1 MHESGEWVKE
11 KAEAAWEEIREFSED
26 RIIEFKRSS
35 KYFKWKLSIVAAY
48 LFISILTYVIFVPA
62 GELNQI
68 DAEVSVRG
76 TFLFGK
82 HFVVANQGSEA
93 WKDVKFTL
101 NRSYLA
107 SLPKLPPQQKVV
119 VKLLEFKDGKGLVP
133 DKNLPLTF
141 LRIECSEG
149 AFERDF
155 VKNPPAPTGRE
166 NR

>member
-11 KAEAAWEEIREFSED
+11 KAEAAWDEIREFGED
-26 RIIEFKRSS
+26 RIVEFKRSS
-35 KYFKWKLSIVAAY
+35 KYFKWKLAIVAAY
-48 LFISILTYVIFVPA
+48 LFIAILTYVIFVPA

-68 DAEVSVRG
+68 DAEVSVSK

-82 HFVVANQGSEA
+82 HFVVGNQGSDA
-93 WKDVKFTL
+93 WKDIKFTL
-101 NRSYLA
+101 NHGYVAR
-107 SLPKLPPQQKVV
+107 LPKLPPQQKVV
-119 VKLLEFKDGKGLVP
+119 VKLLEFKDSKGLSP
-133 DKNLPLTF
+133 DVSTPLSF

-155 VKNPPAPTGRE
+155 VKHPPPTGRE